1 MRSVP
6 LLLIAVLGCD
16 EPVERAASEPVGP
29 AGWTAAERRLLAS
42 LRLDTTLP
50 PSPTNPLADDPDAA
64 AWGRA
69 LFYDP
74 GLSPSGTVSCATCHD
89 PAKHFTDGRPLSQG
103 VGTTGRHAPTVEG
116 SQAGPW
122 FFWDGRADSL
132 WAQAD
137 GPITHPDEMGST
149 PAHVVAHVRERWS
162 AQAAAL
168 GAGPGVPETQAYVR
182 VLQSIAAFERTVLPA
197 EAPFD
202 RYVDAV
208 LAGEADGG
216 GHLSDDAITGLR
228 VFLGRGQCVSCHHG
242 PMLTDHA
249 FHNLGLPQPGALDM
263 GRTLGA
269 KQVLD
274 SPWRCGGPHSPPDVD
289 CDELRFLDPTFQ
301 DFQAAFKTPTLRN
314 VAETAPYMHDGSM
327 PDLDAVLS
335 FYSELPGEP
344 VVGHREL
351 TLQPLQLTP
360 DERMGLKALLASL
373 SAPVRPEALPPAA
386 ADATPPSR

>member
-1 MRSVP
+1 VSARS
-6 LLLIAVLGCD
+6 LLVAWLVGCGTAPAP
-16 EPVERAASEPVGP
+16 EAGPTEPVGP
-29 AGWTAAERRLLAS
+29 AGWTASERDLLAS
-42 LRLDTTLP
+42 LRLDTSLP

-64 AWGRA
+64 TWGRA
-69 LFYDP
+69 LFYDA

-89 PAKHFTDGRPLSQG
+89 PAKHFTDGRVKSQG
-103 VGTTGRHAPTVEG
+103 IGTTGRHAPTVEG
-116 SQAGPW
+116 SQQGPW

-137 GPITHPDEMGST
+137 GPITHPHEMASS
-149 PAHVVAHVRERWS
+149 PAHVVAHVR
-162 AQAAAL
+162 QAHPTQAEAL
-168 GAGPGVPETQAYVR
+168 GAGPGVDEIDAYVR
-182 VLQSIAAFERTVLPA
+182 VLQSIAAFERTVLPG

-216 GHLSDDAITGLR
+216 GPLSEAAIEGLR
-228 VFLGRGQCVSCHHG
+228 VFVGRGQCVACHNG
-242 PMLTDHA
+242 PMLTDRA

-274 SPWRCGGPHSPPDVD
+274 SPWRCGGPHSPPRVD
-289 CDELRFLDPTFQ
+289 CAELRHLDPTFQ

-344 VVGHREL
+344 VAGHREL
-351 TLQPLQLTP
+351 TLQPLGLTP
-360 DERMGLKALLASL
+360 DEREGIKAFLASL
-373 SAPVRPEALPPAA
+373 SAPVRPEALPP
-386 ADATPPSR
+386 SE